1 MSADVYHQPGTPL
14 PWNESVSQSEN
25 LYIVG
30 PKNDG
35 TDTKRDRVCKLPR
48 KKPGEGVRNM
58 HYIAVS
64 GMAYPRLVT
73 MSKNL
78 LKHCPRDMR
87 RLEDCETDFERDVFA
102 LQEYLKWL
110 REIPK

>member
-1 MSADVYHQPGTPL
+1 MSDAVYHHPGTPL
-14 PWNESVSQSEN
+14 PWRESVSQTGN

-35 TDTKRDRVCKLPR
+35 TETRKDRVCKLPQ

-58 HYIAVS
+58 HYITIA
-64 GMAYPRLVT
+64 GMAYPKFVT
-73 MSKNL
+73 LSKNL
-78 LKHCPRDMR
+78 LKHCPRDLR

-102 LQEYLKWL
+102 MQKLLEVLQE
-110 REIPK
+110 P